1 MTQNRKPPAYQE
13 YASTMLADISFRSM
27 NMEARG
33 LLYTMRL
40 ECWANGRMPSE
51 IESLSTVLGKPVTS
65 EMLKA
70 IDSFFDIDEKHI
82 TSPELENYRA
92 YLDERREKQS
102 KGGKK
107 GAKITNTKCGGIAK
121 AMPTT
126 NHKQRTKTKV
136 TGNPQVPRRGSD
148 ESLVQS
154 SSTKQSQNKLIVEQD
169 YNFLDKDG
177 IDPLLNDLRA
187 DVSVCTKC
195 SGEGCEWC
203 DS

>member
-1 MTQNRKPPAYQE
+1 
-13 YASTMLADISFRSM
+13 
-27 NMEARG
+27 
-33 LLYTMRL
+33 MR
-40 ECWANGRMPSE
+40 W
-51 IESLSTVLGKPVTS
+51 
-65 EMLKA
+65 
-70 IDSFFDIDEKHI
+70 H
-82 TSPELENYRA
+82 
-92 YLDERREKQS
+92 S
-102 KGGKK
+102 KGN
-107 GAKITNTKCGGIAK
+107 AKAMRRQCEGNAK

-136 TGNPQVPRRGSD
+136 TGNPQVPRQGSD

>member
-65 EMLKA
+65 DMLKA

-107 GAKITNTKCGGIAK
+107 GAKITNTK
-121 AMPTT
+121 
-126 NHKQRTKTKV
+126 TKV

-148 ESLVQS
+148 ESLVQL
-154 SSTKQSQNKLIVEQD
+154 SSTKQSQSKLIVEQD

>member
-65 EMLKA
+65 DMLKA
-70 IDSFFDIDEKHI
+70 VASFFAIDDKQI

-102 KGGKK
+102 KGGRK

-136 TGNPQVPRRGSD
+136 TGNPQVPRQGSD

-154 SSTKQSQNKLIVEQD
+154 SSTKQSQNKLIEGKN
-169 YNFLDKDG
+169 YNYLDKDG
-177 IDPLLNDLRA
+177 IDSLL
-187 DVSVCTKC
+187 
-195 SGEGCEWC
+195 GEFE
-203 DS
+203 DDIPF

>member
-65 EMLKA
+65 DMLKA

-107 GAKITNTKCGGIAK
+107 GAKITN
-121 AMPTT
+121 
-126 NHKQRTKTKV
+126 TKTKV

-203 DS
+203 DSQSACLSRLK

>member
-1 MTQNRKPPAYQE
+1 
-13 YASTMLADISFRSM
+13 MLADISFRSM

-65 EMLKA
+65 DMLKA
-70 IDSFFDIDEKHI
+70 IDSFFDIDDKKI
-82 TSPELENYRA
+82 TSPELESYRA

-121 AMPTT
+121 AMRTQCEGNAKAMPTT
-126 NHKQRTKTKV
+126 NHKQRTKRKI
-136 TGNPQVPRRGSD
+136 TGNSQVPRRGSD

-154 SSTKQSQNKLIVEQD
+154 SSTKQSQNKLIVEKD
-169 YNFLDKDG
+169 YNFLDKHG
-177 IDPLLNDLRA
+177 IDPLL
-187 DVSVCTKC
+187 
-195 SGEGCEWC
+195 GEFE
-203 DS
+203 DDIPF